1 MIWKLKE
8 EFHAKNNN
16 EIGGNLMFGTVIKY
30 FRDKGYGFIRGNN
43 GKTYFVHKSCLN
55 GEYIDVEYYVFFQ
68 TIPYHKGR

>member
-1 MIWKLKE
+1 
-8 EFHAKNNN
+8 
-16 EIGGNLMFGTVIKY
+16 MFGTVIKY